1 MTEWNAALKMDAEGT
16 RVLLSDRFGQD
27 VLKARLPLQSGHPR
41 ALLTLLEGA
50 ALYSGDPLLVVT
62 SVDGNV
68 DSSRVESVLG
78 GHLLDPIDSALV
90 RFDFV
95 GPRTRRRRLIRGV
108 GNFRDLR
115 CLQLPEG
122 HR

>member
-1 MTEWNAALKMDAEGT
+1 MTEWNAALKLDAEGT
-16 RVLLSDRFGQD
+16 RVLLSDRLGHD
-27 VLKARLPLQSGHPR
+27 VLKARLPLQCGHPR

-50 ALYSGDPLLVVT
+50 ALYCGDRLLVVT
-62 SVDGNV
+62 SVDESADPG
-68 DSSRVESVLG
+68 RVETVLG
-78 GHLLDPIDSALV
+78 GHLLSPIDSALV

-95 GPRTRRRRLIRGV
+95 GPPIRRRRLIRGV
-108 GNFRDLR
+108 GDFRDLR